1 MSVGGE
7 TYRVTLL
14 VKLLFLEDLME
25 NTEKQTQKM
34 CTDSWKGP
42 STASTVIQSRLKTQT
57 PQAKESLDSTVYIE
71 GLMQKLASDIREQL
85 WIPTEIH

>member
-7 TYRVTLL
+7 TYRVMLL

-25 NTEKQTQKM
+25 NTEKQIQKM
-34 CTDSWKGP
+34 CTDIWKGP
-42 STASTVIQSRLKTQT
+42 STASTVIQSTIKTQT

-71 GLMQKLASDIREQL
+71 GLMQKLASGIREQL